1 MKNKGTLLYIVLFA
15 LILVGLPIGY
25 MLFSYARGRDM
36 FGMNL
41 NHVPVIPIL
50 LMISV
55 IVVLQIVLSFALSRN
70 LKKETLVE
78 RIRYQG

>member
-1 MKNKGTLLYIVLFA
+1 
-15 LILVGLPIGY
+15 
-25 MLFSYARGRDM
+25 M

-41 NHVPVIPIL
+41 YHVPVIPIL